1 MKFRPGAGKG
11 AGKFWTKDIARKRW
25 IALFKAFKD
34 AKKLGAKGNSCAGAT
49 FQQILSNTTSLLVMQ
64 HKKCPSFEAMQKLFG
79 ESPSCK
85 PVHPQEV
92 GGMSDDGDTYEDDG
106 DDGQEYQAPAL
117 AEDAAVPPTPTG
129 KAPAAATA
137 PLAPATGK
145 SAAAAAAPAATGK
158 AAAAFHLAPS
168 KNKVRHHCHRRH
180 HCVYVTVT
188 QDKKMDLGEAYM
200 KAQQLKIES
209 AAVTANTKTRTDLV
223 IAMMVQK
230 KTPEEIAAILKL
242 AGF

>member
-1 MKFRPGAGKG
+1 LKFRPG
-11 AGKFWTKDIARKRW
+11 AGKFWTKDISRKRW
-25 IALFKAFKD
+25 TALYKAFKD

-49 FQQILSNTTSLLVMQ
+49 AQQIFSNTTSLLVMQ
-64 HKKCPSFEAMQKLFG
+64 HRKCPSFEAMEKLFG
-79 ESPSCK
+79 ETPSCK
-85 PVHPQEV
+85 PVNPQEL
-92 GGMSDDGDTYEDDG
+92 GGMSDEGEGDSIEDDG

-117 AEDAAVPPTPTG
+117 AEAAAAAPAETG

-145 SAAAAAAPAATGK
+145 AAAAAAALAATGK

-168 KNKVRHHCHRRH
+168 KGKVRHHCHRRH

>member
-1 MKFRPGAGKG
+1 MKFRPG

-49 FQQILSNTTSLLVMQ
+49 AQQIFSNTTSLLVMQ
-64 HKKCPSFEAMQKLFG
+64 HKKCPSFEAMEKLFG

-85 PVHPQEV
+85 PVHPQEL
-92 GGMSDDGDTYEDDG
+92 GGMSDEGDTCEDDG

-117 AEDAAVPPTPTG
+117 AEAAAVAPAATE
-129 KAPAAATA
+129 APAAATA

-145 SAAAAAAPAATGK
+145 AAAAAAAPAATGK
-158 AAAAFHLAPS
+158 AAASFHLAPS